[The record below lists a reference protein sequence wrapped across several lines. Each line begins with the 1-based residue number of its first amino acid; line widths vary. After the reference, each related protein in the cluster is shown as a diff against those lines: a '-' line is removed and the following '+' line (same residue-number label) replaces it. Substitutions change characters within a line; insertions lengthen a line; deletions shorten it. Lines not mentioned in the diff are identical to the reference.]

1 MAQAKFDHV
10 AIAVWSIRDAM
21 RLFVDVLG
29 AEYVGGDDEER
40 LGIRTVQFMLP
51 PGVKIELMEPLHEES
66 YLHRYL
72 EKHGPGFHHT
82 TLLFDDIEAVIP
94 ELDAAGFDTV
104 DTDLAD
110 PAWRETF
117 TRPSQAFGTLL
128 QLVDSTIDWMAPS
141 GFPLEDVLD
150 GKVVWNGSARV
161 YREEQE

>member
-29 AEYVGGDDEER
+29 AEYVGGDEEDR
-40 LGIRTVQFMLP
+40 LGIRTVQFTLP

-82 TLLFDDIEAVIP
+82 TLLFDDIEEVIP
-94 ELDAAGFDTV
+94 ELEAAGFDTV
-104 DTDLAD
+104 GTDLTDA
-110 PAWRETF
+110 AWRETF

-128 QLVDSTIDWMAPS
+128 QLADTTIDWMEPS
-141 GFPLEDVLD
+141 DFPVEDVLD
-150 GKVVWNGSARV
+150 GRVVWNGSERV
-161 YREEQE
+161 YREEQQ